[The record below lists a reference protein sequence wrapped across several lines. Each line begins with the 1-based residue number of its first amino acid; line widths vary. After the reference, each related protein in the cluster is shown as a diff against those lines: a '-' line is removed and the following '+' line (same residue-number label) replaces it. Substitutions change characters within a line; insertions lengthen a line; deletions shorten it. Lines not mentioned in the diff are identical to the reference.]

1 MFFIRIF
8 NSILVLQFKAK
19 LDVYFKNYP
28 FILKFITY
36 FSTASYV
43 NILIETVFFNYFNDC
58 YFYIFTG
65 SIYAIYNNIEW

>member
-1 MFFIRIF
+1 MSFISIF

-43 NILIETVFFNYFNDC
+43 NILIETVFLIISMTV
-58 YFYIFTG
+58 IFTG
-65 SIYAIYNNIEW
+65 SIYAIYNNIE